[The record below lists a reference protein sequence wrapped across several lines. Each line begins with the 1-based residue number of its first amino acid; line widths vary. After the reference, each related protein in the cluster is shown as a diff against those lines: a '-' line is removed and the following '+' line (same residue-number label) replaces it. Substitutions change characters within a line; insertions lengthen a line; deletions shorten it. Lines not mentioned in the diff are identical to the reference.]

1 MTYTTT
7 IRNRSISFK
16 DSIVEFNQIRN
27 NNFSGNVIIQVPDLP
42 SWMLSFAAGRL
53 SGISGGL
60 DEIDRWKR
68 NLALAS
74 LNLPL
79 DRLVKSTNRGEAFSN
94 SNQLAQEWAV
104 REILFDIIQF
114 SQINGDRLSFQL
126 IPIVSDRVRIS
137 STLPILDIKPLL
149 HAAIQSWQE
158 WERKGLTSY
167 SPSLFPIVRKSTQIS
182 LGDNYKD
189 FQYLV
194 SSIDGSRSLRSL
206 AIQHQKQLIDVGVAF
221 LPLLKSNSI
230 DLVPLQKYSIE
241 PSHRSNTTIDLRT
254 RSIVPDSAED
264 LLKTV
269 GSIQLCDE
277 SSPLIACIDDSVLV
291 HQHLEKILT
300 ERGYRCIGI
309 QDPFKIIT
317 TLIKTKP
324 DLIFLDL
331 VMPVNNGYEVCKQIR
346 KTPSLKDI
354 PIIILTGNNGSI
366 DRVRTKFVGANGFL
380 GKPIRAEAV
389 FKEIDKYLQ
398 VKSTVKVAERMATN
412 KQVMSLSAEI
422 IQVESIE
429 PAIGSTKRVLVVDD
443 DDNIREV
450 VSMCLKKL
458 KGWDVTT
465 AASGKEGLKIVRDL
479 QPDAILLDVMMPNM
493 DGLTFLQALRSD
505 PANSLIPVVLLTAN
519 RYLPLKDLI
528 VELGVVNIIPKP
540 FIPVNLVQQIDRAI
554 NGVPLPC

>member
-1 MTYTTT
+1 MAHTTT
-7 IRNRSISFK
+7 IRNHSISFK
-16 DSIVEFNQIRN
+16 ELIVEFNQIEN
-27 NNFSGNVIIQVPDLP
+27 NNFSGNVIIQVPDVP
-42 SWMLSFAAGRL
+42 SWMLSFSAGRL

-79 DRLVKSTNRGEAFSN
+79 DRLVKSNNQGEAFSN

-114 SQINGDRLSFQL
+114 SQTNGDRLSFQL
-126 IPIVSDRVRIS
+126 IPIVPDRVRIS

-149 HAAIQSWQE
+149 HTAIQSWQE

-167 SPSLFPIVRKSTQIS
+167 SPSLFPIVRKPTQIC
-182 LGDNYKD
+182 LADNYKE

-194 SSIDGSRSLRSL
+194 SSIDGNRSLRSL
-206 AIQHQKQLIDVGVAF
+206 AIQHQKKLIDVGVAF
-221 LPLLKSNSI
+221 LPLLKSKSI
-230 DLVPLQKYSIE
+230 DLVPRQKYSVE
-241 PSHRSNTTIDLRT
+241 PSRHSNKIINLKT
-254 RSIVPDSAED
+254 RSVVLDSAED
-264 LLKTV
+264 LLNTV
-269 GSIQLCDE
+269 NSIHHKVE
-277 SSPLIACIDDSVLV
+277 SSPLIACIDDSILV
-291 HQHLEKILT
+291 YQHLEKILI

-324 DLIFLDL
+324 DLILLDL
-331 VMPVNNGYEVCKQIR
+331 VMPVNNGYEVCEQIR

-354 PIIILTGNNGSI
+354 PIIILTGNDGLI
-366 DRVRTKFVGANGFL
+366 DRMRAKFVGANGFL
-380 GKPIRAEAV
+380 GKPIRPEAV
-389 FKEIDKYLQ
+389 FKEIGKYLQ
-398 VKSTVKVAERMATN
+398 GTSTVKVAERMATN
-412 KQVMSLSAEI
+412 EQVMSLSAEV
-422 IQVESIE
+422 IQAESIE
-429 PAIGSTKRVLVVDD
+429 PAIRSIKRVLVVDD

-465 AASGKEGLKIVRDL
+465 AASGTEGLKIVRDL

-519 RYLPLKDLI
+519 RYLPLKDMLA
-528 VELGVVNIIPKP
+528 ELGVVNIIPKP
-540 FIPVNLVQQIDRAI
+540 FIPVNLVQQIDLAI
-554 NGVPLPC
+554 NGVPLSC